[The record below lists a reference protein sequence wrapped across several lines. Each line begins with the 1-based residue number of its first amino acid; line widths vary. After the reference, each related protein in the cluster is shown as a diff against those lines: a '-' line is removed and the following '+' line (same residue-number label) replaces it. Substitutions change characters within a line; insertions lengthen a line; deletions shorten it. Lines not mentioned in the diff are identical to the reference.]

1 MSLEFAILGFL
12 NYHPY
17 SGYDLKKVLDVSVRH
32 FWSADQSQ
40 IYRTLA
46 RLKEQ
51 GYLEMEKQAQ
61 SDRPDRK
68 VYSITPAGRQALL
81 GWLAGPPPLGAS
93 HSGPM
98 VQVFFM
104 GALPDAEILRQFE
117 GYAAVMRM
125 VLAQYEQVPVHVEEV
140 YQDVRSA
147 RERFFWQLTLDNGL
161 RNMRANLEWAETAIA
176 RIRNHEVPAEMEI
189 THA

>member
-1 MSLEFAILGFL
+1 MSLDYAILGFL

-17 SGYDLKKVLDVSVRH
+17 SGYDLKKALDLSVRH

-46 RLKEQ
+46 RLMKQ
-51 GYLEMEKQAQ
+51 GFVGMEKVEQ

-68 VYSITPAGRQALL
+68 VYSITPAGRAALRD
-81 GWLAGPPPLGAS
+81 WLAGPPPLGRS

-104 GALPDAEILRQFE
+104 GELSDEEILRQFE
-117 GYAAVMRM
+117 GYAEIMRM
-125 VLAQYEQVPVHVEEV
+125 VLSQYENLSPAVAEV
-140 YQDVRSA
+140 FDDVQSE
-147 RERFFWQLTLDNGL
+147 RERFFWLLTVDNGV
-161 RNMRANLEWAETAIA
+161 RNMRANLEWAEAAIE
-176 RIRNHEVPAEMEI
+176 RIRRSEI
-189 THA
+189 PVKKEA

>member
-1 MSLEFAILGFL
+1 MSLDYAILGFL

-46 RLKEQ
+46 RLTAQGKVNMEMVEQ
-51 GYLEMEKQAQ
+51 D
-61 SDRPDRK
+61 DRPDRK
-68 VYSITPAGRQALL
+68 VYHITAAGQAALL
-81 GWLAGPPPLGAS
+81 EWLAGPAPLAGA

-104 GALPDAEILRQFE
+104 GSLTDAEVLRQFE
-117 GYAAVMRM
+117 GYAYIMRM
-125 VLAQYEQVPVHVEEV
+125 VLERFEKVPEDVEAV
-140 YQDVRSA
+140 YQDIQSPRD
-147 RERFFWQLTLDNGL
+147 RFFWLLTLDNGI
-161 RNMRANLEWAETAIA
+161 RNMRANLEWAQIAIERIQSGQLPA
-176 RIRNHEVPAEMEI
+176 RKE
-189 THA
+189 

>member
-1 MSLEFAILGFL
+1 MTLEYAILGFL

-17 SGYDLKKVLDVSVRH
+17 TGYDLKKVLDVSVRH
-32 FWSADQSQ
+32 FWTADQSQ

-51 GYLEMEKQAQ
+51 GCLRMEKLEQ

-68 VYSITPAGRQALL
+68 VYHITPEGRAALRA
-81 GWLAGPPPLGAS
+81 WLAGPPPLSGT

-104 GALPDAEILRQFE
+104 GELSDEEALRQFE
-117 GYAAVMRM
+117 GYAHIMRM
-125 VLAQYEQVPVHVEEV
+125 VLAQYEQVPTHVEEV
-140 YQDVRSA
+140 HADVQSPRD
-147 RERFFWQLTLDNGL
+147 RFFWLLTLDNGI
-161 RNMRANLEWAETAIA
+161 RNMRANLEWAEAAID
-176 RIRNHEVPAEMEI
+176 RIRRGEIPAKKE
-189 THA
+189 